1 MKNTGNKRPNRL
13 SEDACLFLVI
23 NTTTSISTDLDSQCQ
38 GFDQKFQETQK
49 IASKITRCE
58 EIKQSTES
66 DQDAGPDTGTIRTII
81 NTLKDL
87 WKRWGK
93 MHESMRNFSREM
105 GSTKKKRL
113 NGNARNKKQGI
124 RDEEF
129 FYLAYQQTGQS

>member
-23 NTTTSISTDLDSQCQ
+23 NTTISMSTDLYSQCQ

-49 IASKITRCE
+49 TASKITHCE

-81 NTLKDL
+81 STLKDL

-105 GSTKKKRL
+105 GSTK
-113 NGNARNKKQGI
+113 I
-124 RDEEF
+124 
-129 FYLAYQQTGQS
+129 